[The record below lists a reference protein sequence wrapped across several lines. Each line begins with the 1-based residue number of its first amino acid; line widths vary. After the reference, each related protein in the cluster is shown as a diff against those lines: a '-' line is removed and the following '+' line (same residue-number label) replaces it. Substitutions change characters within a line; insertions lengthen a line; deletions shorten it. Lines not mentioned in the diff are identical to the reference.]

1 MADEKKTHK
10 RKVLMRYLILAA
22 CILVVAAITV
32 TVVFA
37 ANDWFRQDITIEKP
51 NDDNNDDNKDNPPA
65 IDNPDDNKGNDN
77 QGNDD
82 NQGNKPTTTV
92 NTFLAPIRDVNVS
105 NVYDFGK
112 DVTLGHYHFHEGLD
126 LAAAVG
132 TEVVA
137 CLDGVVESIVYKDYL
152 DGNSVT
158 IKHDNG
164 LKTVYTYVEVADG
177 LKNGAKVTRGQK
189 IGTVAEPVGAEYL
202 QEAHVHFEVIENGEK
217 TDPEKF
223 LQGGDK

>member
-10 RKVLMRYLILAA
+10 RKILMRYLILAA
-22 CILVVAAITV
+22 CILVVAAVTV

-51 NDDNNDDNKDNPPA
+51 NDNDDNKDNPPA
-65 IDNPDDNKGNDN
+65 IENPDDNDGNKDN
-77 QGNDD
+77 NDD

-92 NTFLAPIRDVNVS
+92 NTFLAPISEVNVS

-112 DVTLGHYHFHEGLD
+112 DVTLGHWHFHEGLD
-126 LAAAVG
+126 LAAAAG
-132 TEVVA
+132 TDVVA
-137 CLDGVVESIVYKDYL
+137 SLDGVVESIVYNDHL
-152 DGNSVT
+152 DGNSITV
-158 IKHDNG
+158 KHDNG

-177 LKNGAKVTRGQK
+177 LKTGAKVTRGQK
-189 IGTVAEPVGAEYL
+189 IGTVAEPVGAEYK
-202 QEAHVHFEVIENGEK
+202 QEAHVHFEVIENGKK